1 MPGAAWGGAVT
12 DQPTVDATD
21 RRAYFEALAAVTAAL
36 SRAEVL
42 GLVRGAWRSGLIEA
56 LVEGGDVASLAVATG
71 LPEGRVAD
79 LCVALDAHEIADLDG
94 STYRLHPRWG
104 AVAVP
109 GGFVT
114 LDAVLDISVVR
125 TRLLEVIA
133 SGGHDFWAHPGDR
146 LAYARGV
153 SPDPMAPESVAALRR
168 SLETC
173 EPLIERLRAGGRY
186 LELGC
191 GVAGNLCAMLQSFPG
206 IRAVGVELSD
216 ELAAEARRRGEVL
229 GIADRLEV
237 VCADATEVDWPEE
250 FDLVFWSQMFFPAE
264 TRAPALA
271 AAHRCLRRGGMVMA
285 PAIEVSEVLEH
296 DRRSDEGR
304 ELALDRVIHAAWG
317 VPVRPVED
325 LLAEVAEAGFLDV
338 QVADREIS
346 KLVIG
351 YRP

>member
-1 MPGAAWGGAVT
+1 VT
-12 DQPTVDATD
+12 DQPTMEATD
-21 RRAYFEALAAVTAAL
+21 RHAYFEALASVTATL

-42 GLVRGAWRSGLIEA
+42 GLVRGALRSGLLDA
-56 LVEGGDVASLAVATG
+56 LIEGGDAAGLAEVTG
-71 LPEGRVAD
+71 LPEGRVSD
-79 LCVALDAHEIADLDG
+79 LCVALDAHEIVDVDD
-94 STYRLHPRWG
+94 STYRLTRAWA
-104 AVAVP
+104 AVAAP

-114 LDAVLDISVVR
+114 LDAALDLSVVR

-153 SPDPMAPESVAALRR
+153 SPDPMAPDSVAALRR
-168 SLETC
+168 SVDTC
-173 EPLIERLRAGGRY
+173 EPLIERLRVGGRY

-191 GVAGNLCAMLQSFPG
+191 GVAGNLCALLQSFPG
-206 IRAVGVELSD
+206 ISAVGVELSE
-216 ELAAEARRRGEVL
+216 ELAAEARRRSEVL

-237 VCADATEVDWPEE
+237 VCADATQVDWPET
-250 FDLVFWSQMFFPAE
+250 FDMAFWSQMFFPAD
-264 TRAPALA
+264 TRAAALA
-271 AAHRCLRRGGMVMA
+271 AAYRCLRPGGMVMA
-285 PAIEVSEVLEH
+285 PAIGMQEVLEH
-296 DRRSDEGR
+296 DRHSDEGR

-325 LLAEVAEAGFLDV
+325 LLVEVTDAGFVDV